1 MKHRSVVI
9 GVSAIQQKS
18 DFENLD
24 EALLLMD
31 QAVKEALS
39 DSGNKSV
46 KDYINEIRIPKGFW
60 RYRDPGKWIAK
71 NNDFQGI
78 PTTYVTKIG
87 VLQQNLIN
95 EACLKIEN
103 GEINASIILGGEAR
117 YKQLRSVI
125 EKKEYFETKLD
136 ENPDFYIKAKED
148 LYGDGELE
156 ELGAMAV
163 GYYATMETAI
173 RKNDDE
179 KIEEHQNNIA
189 SMYEEFSKVASNN
202 EDAWLD
208 HPYSKKEILET
219 SKKNKMLAYPYNKLH
234 CTSWNV
240 NQSAALIICSE
251 ELANKLEI
259 DNKKRVYPISSS
271 ENNHMI
277 AIQQRPKLYESL
289 GMIYAAKSINKMIDK
304 LDIRLD
310 AYDLYSCFPAAVKMF
325 SKSLE
330 LGSEIP
336 KTITGSMPYAGGPL
350 NSFVIHSTVKMI
362 QKIRALEV
370 RHGIITGVSGM
381 MTKQSFCVW
390 GKEYQEQFV
399 FDDVTERAK
408 LDENP
413 IELSNIAEG
422 EGEIIGYTIIEGSEH
437 TPKAV
442 LYLDDEKKHRKVV
455 SSSDKNFI
463 NLLMEEE
470 WVGKKVKF
478 KDGQAI
484 P

>member
-60 RYRDPGKWIAK
+60 RYRDQGKWIAK
-71 NNDFQGI
+71 NKDFQGI

-173 RKNDDE
+173 R
-179 KIEEHQNNIA
+179 
-189 SMYEEFSKVASNN
+189 
-202 EDAWLD
+202 
-208 HPYSKKEILET
+208 
-219 SKKNKMLAYPYNKLH
+219 
-234 CTSWNV
+234 
-240 NQSAALIICSE
+240 
-251 ELANKLEI
+251 
-259 DNKKRVYPISSS
+259 
-271 ENNHMI
+271 
-277 AIQQRPKLYESL
+277 
-289 GMIYAAKSINKMIDK
+289 
-304 LDIRLD
+304 
-310 AYDLYSCFPAAVKMF
+310 
-325 SKSLE
+325 
-330 LGSEIP
+330 
-336 KTITGSMPYAGGPL
+336 
-350 NSFVIHSTVKMI
+350 
-362 QKIRALEV
+362 
-370 RHGIITGVSGM
+370 
-381 MTKQSFCVW
+381 
-390 GKEYQEQFV
+390 
-399 FDDVTERAK
+399 
-408 LDENP
+408 
-413 IELSNIAEG
+413 
-422 EGEIIGYTIIEGSEH
+422 
-437 TPKAV
+437 
-442 LYLDDEKKHRKVV
+442 
-455 SSSDKNFI
+455 
-463 NLLMEEE
+463 
-470 WVGKKVKF
+470 
-478 KDGQAI
+478 
-484 P
+484 

>member
-148 LYGDGELE
+148 LYGDEELE

-163 GYYATMETAI
+163 GYYATMETAL
-173 RKNDDE
+173 RKNDNE
-179 KIEEHQNNIA
+179 NIEEHQNNIA

-289 GMIYAAKSINKMIDK
+289 GMIYAAKSINRMMEQ

-362 QKIRALEV
+362 QKIRALEA
-370 RHGIITGVSGM
+370 RHGLVTGVSGM

-455 SSSDKNFI
+455 SSFDKNFI

-478 KDGQAI
+478 KDGQAT